1 MAQLPLVGSGYFDQL
16 ADANFE
22 LGTNISRRRMGFSQ
36 LLQDLGLR
44 STGQG
49 DNPLRPD
56 WSNRFGAFSESF
68 RNART
73 NTAGRGFGA
82 SKDMRR
88 MVWAPAKYE
97 IMKQANRARGEMI
110 FENTAD
116 RERRRQ
122 VLARAAQEAAR
133 YGYENRLPSSSR

>member
-1 MAQLPLVGSGYFDQL
+1 MAQLPLIGSGYFDQL
-16 ADANFE
+16 ADAN
-22 LGTNISRRRMGFSQ
+22 LQINQDIGRRRMGFSQ

-49 DNPLRPD
+49 SNPLRPD
-56 WSNRFGAFSESF
+56 WSNRFGAFAEGY
-68 RNART
+68 RGAAA
-73 NTAGRGFGA
+73 NTAGRGFGP
-82 SKDMRR
+82 SRDMRR
-88 MVWAPAKYE
+88 MTFAPVRSE

-116 RERRRQ
+116 RDRRRQ
-122 VLARAAQEAAR
+122 ILARAAQEAAR